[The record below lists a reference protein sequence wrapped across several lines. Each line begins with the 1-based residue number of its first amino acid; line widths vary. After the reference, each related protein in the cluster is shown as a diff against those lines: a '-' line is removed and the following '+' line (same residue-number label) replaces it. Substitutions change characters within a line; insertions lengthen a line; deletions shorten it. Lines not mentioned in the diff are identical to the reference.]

1 MLIAIGLKSRIARL
15 LKDFENMKPV
25 VILLDIKKCFD
36 CLQTL
41 QNGCLPVLKI
51 RIRNFSWNYCSGSGS
66 SKNERADELKYYCKF
81 SDLKILNFTVVL

>member
-1 MLIAIGLKSRIARL
+1 MLIAKGLKSRIARL

-41 QNGCLPVLKI
+41 QNG
-51 RIRNFSWNYCSGSGS
+51 
-66 SKNERADELKYYCKF
+66 
-81 SDLKILNFTVVL
+81 

>member
-51 RIRNFSWNYCSGSGS
+51 RIRNFSWNNCSRPES
-66 SKNERADELKYYCKF
+66 SKNERADK
-81 SDLKILNFTVVL
+81 LNFISNFFRLEDYKL